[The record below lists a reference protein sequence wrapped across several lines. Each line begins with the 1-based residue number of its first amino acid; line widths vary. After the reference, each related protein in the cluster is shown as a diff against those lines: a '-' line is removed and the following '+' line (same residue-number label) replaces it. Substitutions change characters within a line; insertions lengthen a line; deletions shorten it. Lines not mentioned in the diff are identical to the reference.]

1 MIAMDRHWACGGRV
15 RGLLLVLVAL
25 CTAGAAL
32 GKPKGHAVPGGG
44 GQDGTADVVQADTL
58 AWLLKNNEGLPPDFL
73 RTEPPERTIR
83 IPDGRET
90 PIYTLKQF
98 LDLNFRLTFHAR
110 KREKGAEIVPV
121 MEERMRK
128 LMARPEFYE
137 RVRTHRPEY
146 RIAGKGKVSAEEA
159 YRHFRNIHRDLGV
172 AVDPRVKA
180 PVGGG
185 SGINA
190 PSWAVWKQMNLFFHE
205 ACHCIGIGHDSGGL
219 SGPIAGS
226 MRQWDRKKLWNYET
240 IDVNALPVPPP

>member
-1 MIAMDRHWACGGRV
+1 MSGHGWR
-15 RGLLLVLVAL
+15 RGLLVLLAAPAVLLAAPPGPKSVA
-25 CTAGAAL
+25 CRAGGKAHAQQADTASVI
-32 GKPKGHAVPGGG
+32 K
-44 GQDGTADVVQADTL
+44 ADTL
-58 AWLLKNNEGLPPDFL
+58 AWLLKNNEGLPADFL
-73 RTEPPERTIR
+73 RSEPPDRMIKL
-83 IPDGRET
+83 PDGREVAL
-90 PIYTLKQF
+90 YTLTQF
-98 LDLNFRLTFHAR
+98 LEGNFRLTFHAR
-110 KREKGAEIVPV
+110 TQEKGAELVPV

-128 LMARPEFYE
+128 LMARPEFHE

-146 RIAGKGKVSAEEA
+146 KIAGKGKVSAEEA
-159 YRHFRNIHRDLGV
+159 YRHFRNINRNLGV

-240 IDVNALPVPPP
+240 IDVNALPVPAS